1 MSNLRRFQTKA
12 RELAGSGKFHGWR
25 PLAFEMQFQ
34 DGFEEAREWLLSPET
49 REELERLCQ
58 EARHSTN
65 SARHKAA

>member
-34 DGFEEAREWLLSPET
+34 DGFELAREWLLRPET
-49 REELERLCQ
+49 REQLEQLCQ
-58 EARHSTN
+58 EARHRAS
-65 SARHKAA
+65 RPKAA